1 MTLRN
6 VPPKCAQLRL
16 MSAFVFAL
24 AVAACVDEDTP
35 STPVHPF
42 SPATAPATSAE
53 SAATTEPVKAAA
65 PAKKSGIEISMQGN
79 TIRSPAMD
87 ALGGWSAVDLVITQP
102 ASSAEAVPAGAA
114 PVELRLRIKI
124 APTLAKGVMEEC
136 SAELGR
142 GGVRTFAINGQ
153 DGDQVLVKLELKRTD
168 LTLTGRAIDVAG
180 SRLRV
185 SGVDLGPLTG
195 GDVVELSPD
204 GVRVAGV
211 LRGPLPQ

>member
-1 MTLRN
+1 MKVCNLL
-6 VPPKCAQLRL
+6 PKLAQIRL
-16 MSAFVFAL
+16 AVACYFAF
-24 AVAACVDEDTP
+24 AVAACSDAPTP
-35 STPVHPF
+35 ETSADSA
-42 SPATAPATSAE
+42 SPASAPATSVE

-79 TIRSPAMD
+79 TISSPELKT
-87 ALGGWSAVDLVITQP
+87 LGGWSAVDLVIVQP
-102 ASSAEAVPAGAA
+102 AAQPANL
-114 PVELRLRIKI
+114 PTELRLRIKI
-124 APTLAKGVMEEC
+124 APSLADGVLEEC

-142 GGVRTFAINGQ
+142 GGVRSFGINGQ

-185 SGVDLGPLTG
+185 SGVDLGALTS
-195 GDVVELSPD
+195 GDVVELSLD
-204 GVRVAGV
+204 GVRVAGE